1 MNMGGRLSQGQV
13 IAAVGAVAVVI
24 ASFLDWTGT
33 GGVGGGTITGP
44 GGASVNVPGVSGA
57 SFNAWEIPGSV
68 LDVFIVVAAVVA
80 LLPALLAL
88 ADASEEFSFVS
99 AATFV
104 LGVTGILLVA
114 AFLTVDFP
122 GHGAERK
129 IGAWIGLA
137 GFVVMTFGGFRAMQ
151 EEVAGEI

>member
-1 MNMGGRLSQGQV
+1 MGERLSQGQV
-13 IAAVGAVAVVI
+13 IAALGAAVVLV
-24 ASFLDWTGT
+24 ASFLDWVGA

-44 GGASVNVPGVSGA
+44 GGGSVPVPSVSGP
-57 SFNAWEIPGSV
+57 SYNVWEIPGSV

-88 ADASEEFSFVS
+88 TDASEEFSFVS

-104 LGVTGILLVA
+104 LGFVGILLVA
-114 AFLTVDFP
+114 AFLSVDFP

-129 IGAWIGLA
+129 VGAWIALA
-137 GFVVMTFGGFRAMQ
+137 GFIVMAFGGFRAMQ
-151 EEVAGEI
+151 DEVAAGDI

>member
-1 MNMGGRLSQGQV
+1 MGGGRLSQGQV
-13 IAAVGAVAVVI
+13 IAALGAAAVLV
-24 ASFLDWTGT
+24 ASFLDWVGS
-33 GGVGGGTITGP
+33 GGAGGGTITGP
-44 GGASVNVPGVSGA
+44 GGGSVTVPSVSGP
-57 SFNAWEIPGSV
+57 SFNAWQIPGSV

-88 ADASEEFSFVS
+88 TDASEEFSFVS

-104 LGVTGILLVA
+104 LGVVGVLLVI

-137 GFVVMTFGGFRAMQ
+137 GFVVMAFGGFRAMQ
-151 EEVAGEI
+151 EEVAADI